1 MSSRLSARR
10 VLGAALPLAL
20 VAIGVA
26 ASSMHSG
33 PGITFKIRTQL
44 KNHQNPEKSKPDSVR
59 IKRLAA
65 EAAARSADDIVVG
78 GDAGGGGGAGRAG
91 GAAGGAGQ
99 NNVLMMNGAFI
110 KGAGRFDVV
119 GVIGRVELQPTEAAI
134 ITDTSTT
141 IIDDVQKIYRSTFF
155 NIGSIL
161 AFTQA
166 VDNAPA
172 TIGTLEVSWDSLPAE
187 TYEGRPVRHYR
198 MKMAYGFTQRTR
210 EDSLKD
216 LSITDVVS
224 DYWVADLPV
233 NFENRFAGI
242 GRPRRQVPD
251 SLRGEWDKMLALYAQ
266 LGKGTIVK
274 FSATG
279 VIGRNGNSATEYTRT
294 MEMTGITAADVDENL
309 LKVPEGYA
317 KMTTGRGRGRGGSLR

>member
-1 MSSRLSARR
+1 MPSRPFAHRALA
-10 VLGAALPLAL
+10 VLLPFALLAG
-20 VAIGVA
+20 IA
-26 ASSMHSG
+26 ASGSHSV
-33 PGITFKIRTQL
+33 PGITFKVRTQL
-44 KNHQNPEKSKPDSVR
+44 KNHPNPEKSHPDSVR
-59 IKRLAA
+59 LKRLAA

-78 GDAGGGGGAGRAG
+78 GDAAGGGRPGGPPGQV
-91 GAAGGAGQ
+91 GQ
-99 NNVLMMNGAFI
+99 NNVLTMNAAFI

-119 GVIGRVELQPTEAAI
+119 GVIGRVELQATEAAI

-166 VDNAPA
+166 VDNAPL
-172 TIGTLEVSWDSLPAE
+172 TVRTLKVSWDSLPAE
-187 TYEGRPVRHYR
+187 TYDGRAVKHYR
-198 MKMAYGFTQRTR
+198 MTMAYGFTQRAR

-224 DYWVADLPV
+224 EYWVADLPV

-251 SLRGEWDKMLALYAQ
+251 SLRGEWDKMLALYTQ

-279 VIGRNGNSATEYTRT
+279 IIGQNSNSATEYTRT
-294 MEMTGITAADVDENL
+294 MEMTGIVSGDVDEKL

-317 KMTTGRGRGRGGSLR
+317 KTSTGRGRGGN